1 MNKFRTHSLF
11 VTAAWLLGLFVVF
24 GCGLSDHDSAK
35 PERKVVQPPGHS
47 GGSTAP
53 SIERKTFSMSLPAGW
68 TEDTKDDMHDAD
80 SFVFFENAES
90 CLFAV
95 MIGKKSAGASV
106 DTQLMNQKEAL
117 LKKMTDTKVTELQT
131 WSTYEG
137 KGFEIEGKV
146 AGIILTRQRIFGFE
160 TDENICVITESATP
174 GDFATFAAD
183 FETIRQ
189 TFKLK

>member
-1 MNKFRTHSLF
+1 MA
-11 VTAAWLLGLFVVF
+11 AAWLLGLFVVF
-24 GCGLSDHDSAK
+24 GCGLSDHDKAK
-35 PERKVVQPPGHS
+35 TERKVVQPPGHS

-53 SIERKTFSMSLPAGW
+53 TIDRKTFSMSLPAGW

-95 MIGKKSAGASV
+95 MIGKKSAGASL
-106 DTQLMNQKEAL
+106 DNQLVNQKDAL
-117 LKKMTDTKVTELQT
+117 LKKMTDAKVIEIQR
-131 WSTYEG
+131 WATYDGE
-137 KGFEIEGKV
+137 GFEIEGKV
-146 AGIILTRQRIFGFE
+146 AGIALTRQRIFGFE
-160 TDENICVITESATP
+160 NGDNICVITESATP
-174 GDFATFAAD
+174 GDFETYAAD